1 MGLQEV
7 LITGGA
13 GFLGLHLARSLVDSI
28 SRVVLCDNLDRG
40 RLDDDLQAFLAAHP
54 HVTFVHADLLNP
66 ATYDRLGEG
75 YDVVFHLAG
84 VLGVEIVER
93 DPLRVVWA
101 NVVGTLFLLE
111 WCAKIRPARVVF
123 ASTSEIYAGGLPLG
137 LVPVPTPEQ
146 VPVVVADLTQPRA
159 SYALSKAV
167 AEHAVV
173 QYGSRSDGDYVI
185 VRYHNIYGPRM
196 GWDHVIPQMLAR
208 LLRGED
214 PLVVRSPNHTRAF
227 CYIDDAVA
235 ATTALARLRG
245 PIRQIV
251 NVGND
256 HEETTVLDL
265 ANTLCTVADR
275 HPRISPGEEQP
286 GSVSRRCPDITLL
299 RRLTGFEPRVPLREG
314 LKATY
319 EWYKSQSNG

>member
-1 MGLQEV
+1 MGINEV

-13 GFLGLHLARSLVDSI
+13 GFLGLHLARALVNSTT
-28 SRVVLCDNLDRG
+28 RLALCDNLDRG
-40 RLDDDLQAFLAAHP
+40 RMDDDLQAFLAAHP
-54 HVTFVHADLLNP
+54 HVTFVHGDLLDD
-66 ATYDRLGEG
+66 ATYGRLGGG

-93 DPLRVVWA
+93 DPMRVVRA
-101 NVVGTLFLLE
+101 NVIGTLRLLE
-111 WCAKIRPARVVF
+111 WCTRVRPARVVF
-123 ASTSEIYAGGLPLG
+123 ASTSEIYAGGIRLG
-137 LVPVPTPEQ
+137 AIPVPTPEE
-146 VPVVVADLTQPRA
+146 VPVVVVDLAQPRA

-173 QYGSRSDGDYVI
+173 QYGTGSDSDYVI

-196 GWDHVIPQMLAR
+196 GWDHVVPQILVR

-214 PLVVRSPNHTRAF
+214 PLVVRSQNHTRAF

-235 ATTALARLRG
+235 ATIALARLRV
-245 PIRQIV
+245 PTRRIV

-256 HEETTVLDL
+256 QEETSILDL
-265 ANTLCTVADR
+265 ANTLCSVADR
-275 HPRISPGEEQP
+275 HPRIIPGKEQP
-286 GSVSRRCPDITLL
+286 GSVNRRCPDITLL

-319 EWYKSQSNG
+319 EWYKSRINS